1 MDLSRN
7 LTDIFEDEFIRDKKK
22 VLAQRAVHKMEYR
35 HRVSR

>member
-22 VLAQRAVHKMEYR
+22 YWLRGLFTKMEYR